1 MTLSVSVIL
10 LAYRQ
15 QGYVEPAIASVLAQT
30 HPRMEIILSDDCSPD
45 DTHGVMQRLAAGYDG
60 PHRVIV
66 NRTAGNRGIVGH
78 FNEAVAMAS
87 GDVIVYLAGDDI
99 ATPDR
104 VAALVEALERR
115 PDLAFVESR
124 YVTFTDTDR
133 PEDLLD
139 GLARETAA
147 RSEPPALRVFDMDD
161 YRAGRSP
168 WLSSSTR
175 AFRRELF
182 LRFPP
187 LDPGLASEDSSSA
200 LRLLYLGKAAQI
212 DAPLLL
218 KRAHASNLTGPEALK
233 KLDFDR
239 IGRQYLADAHHA
251 ESLGLLD
258 RAGREAFEAWAADR
272 IERRKLRVLFDL
284 DYPTL
289 TCLLTQ
295 ILPARSLRPREKIYA
310 IRRCL
315 SGILGRRR

>member
-15 QGYVEPAIASVLAQT
+15 QDYVEPAIASVLAQT
-30 HPRMEIILSDDCSPD
+30 HSRMEIILSDDCSPD
-45 DTHGVMQRLAAGYDG
+45 DTHGVMQRLAADYDG
-60 PHRVIV
+60 PHRIIV
-66 NRTAGNRGIVGH
+66 NRTGDNRGIAGH

-87 GDVIVYLAGDDI
+87 GDVVVYLAGDDI
-99 ATPDR
+99 AAPTR
-104 VAALVEALERR
+104 VATLVDTLDRR
-115 PDLAFVESR
+115 PDLTFVESR
-124 YVTFTDTDR
+124 YVAFTDADS
-133 PEDLLD
+133 PEALLD
-139 GLARETAA
+139 GLARRATG
-147 RSEPPALRVFDMDD
+147 RSDPPILQAFDMDD

-168 WLSSSTR
+168 RLSSSTR
-175 AFRRELF
+175 AFRRDLF

-187 LDPGLASEDSSSA
+187 LDPGLASEDTSSA
-200 LRLLYLGKAAQI
+200 LRLLYFGKAALL

-218 KRAHASNLTGPEALK
+218 KRAHASNLTGPEALRK
-233 KLDFDR
+233 MDFDR

-258 RAGREAFEAWAADR
+258 RARREGFEAWAADH
-272 IERRKLRVLFDL
+272 IDRRKLRVLFDL
-284 DYPTL
+284 DYPTPAS
-289 TCLLTQ
+289 LLTQ